1 MIRVAAL
8 RAAFAGALLCAG
20 FGNLPAHSQEPSA
33 AAVAAARELVD
44 LRGGAKMFDSVVP
57 GVVEQAK
64 GVFLQ
69 TNPAL
74 AKELDE
80 VAGRLRSDFGSRT
93 TELLNEVA
101 RIYAQHFTEQEM
113 REAIAFYKT
122 NLGRKIVTQE
132 PIIIDQSF
140 ARMQQWANKF
150 SEEVLSRYRAEM
162 KKKGH
167 DL

>member
-20 FGNLPAHSQEPSA
+20 FGNLPAYSQEPSA

>member
-8 RAAFAGALLCAG
+8 RAAFAAALLCAG